1 MRTLRISI
9 ATLLLAS
16 SAYAQRASR
25 PASTDPWEV
34 TELTNRPSL
43 TLELPALNTVRA
55 AGGAGA
61 ARTAA
66 FEVRPV
72 LLVRCQDRELDV
84 FVATGSVLESDDN
97 VMTPVR
103 MQWGSEAPPAP
114 PPAESRW
121 SRSTDS
127 TSAFAP
133 DPRALLRQLVSN
145 PDLRVDIHP
154 SGKSAQLIRFN
165 ARGLERHMAQV
176 DAACPPD
183 GKGDGHS
190 SATDQVY
197 AEATVDERA
206 EVVSAP
212 PLEYP
217 PALRQAGLEGRVT
230 VQAVIDT
237 LGRAEPAS
245 LKVIARPNTAF
256 DQSARAYVLHAV
268 FRPARVKGRPVRV
281 LITVPVDYRSE

>member
-1 MRTLRISI
+1 MRTLRIAI
-9 ATLLLAS
+9 AALLLAS
-16 SAYAQRASR
+16 SAHAQRATR

-43 TLELPALNTVRA
+43 TLELPALTTVRA
-55 AGGAGA
+55 A
-61 ARTAA
+61 RVAA

-72 LLVRCQDRELDV
+72 LVVRCQDRVLDV
-84 FVATGSVLESDDN
+84 FVAAGSVLESDDN

-103 MQWGSEAPPAP
+103 MQRGSEAP

-133 DPRALLRQLVSN
+133 DPRAVLRQLASN
-145 PDLRVDIHP
+145 PDLRLEIRP

-176 DAACPPD
+176 DAACPPGGNAD
-183 GKGDGHS
+183 GR
-190 SATDQVY
+190 AADQVY
-197 AEATVDERA
+197 SEATVDERA
-206 EVVSAP
+206 AIVSAP

-217 PALRQAGLEGRVT
+217 PMLRRAGLQGRVT

-245 LKVIARPNTAF
+245 VKVIARPNTAF

-268 FRPARVKGRPVRV
+268 FRPARVKGRAVRV
-281 LITVPVDYRSE
+281 LITVPVNYRIE

>member
-1 MRTLRISI
+1 MRTPRISI
-9 ATLLLAS
+9 AALLLAS
-16 SAYAQRASR
+16 SAYAQGVTR
-25 PASTDPWEV
+25 PATTDPWEV

-43 TLELPALNTVRA
+43 TLELPALTTVRA
-55 AGGAGA
+55 
-61 ARTAA
+61 AA

-84 FVATGSVLESDDN
+84 FVSTGSVLESDDN

-103 MQWGSEAPPAP
+103 LQWGSEA
-114 PPAESRW
+114 PAESRW

-133 DPRALLRQLVSN
+133 DPLALLRQLVSK
-145 PDLRVDIHP
+145 PDLRIEIRP

-183 GKGDGHS
+183 GNGDGRAADH
-190 SATDQVY
+190 VY
-197 AEATVDERA
+197 SEATVDERA
-206 EVVSAP
+206 EIVSAP
-212 PLEYP
+212 LLEYP
-217 PALRQAGLEGRVT
+217 PALRQAGLQGRVT

-256 DQSARAYVLHAV
+256 DQSARDYVLHAV
-268 FRPARVKGRPVRV
+268 FRRAPVKGRAVRV
-281 LITVPVDYRSE
+281 LIRVPVDYRIE

>member
-16 SAYAQRASR
+16 SAYAQRATR

-43 TLELPALNTVRA
+43 TLELPALNTVLAARA
-55 AGGAGA
+55 AL
-61 ARTAA
+61 

-84 FVATGSVLESDDN
+84 FVAAGSVLESDDN

-103 MQWGSEAPPAP
+103 IQWGSEAL
-114 PPAESRW
+114 PPAERRW

-133 DPRALLRQLVSN
+133 DPRALLRQLVSH
-145 PDLRVDIHP
+145 PDLRLEIRP
-154 SGKSAQLIRFN
+154 SGKSPQLIRFN

-176 DAACPPD
+176 DAACPP
-183 GKGDGHS
+183 GGNGDGR
-190 SATDQVY
+190 AADQVY
-197 AEATVDERA
+197 SEATVDEPA
-206 EVVSAP
+206 ALVSAP
-212 PLEYP
+212 ALEYP
-217 PALRQAGLEGRVT
+217 PALRQAGLQRRVPG
-230 VQAVIDT
+230 QAVIDT
-237 LGRAEPAS
+237 LGRA
-245 LKVIARPNTAF
+245 
-256 DQSARAYVLHAV
+256 
-268 FRPARVKGRPVRV
+268 
-281 LITVPVDYRSE
+281 

>member
-1 MRTLRISI
+1 MRTLRIVI
-9 ATLLLAS
+9 AALLLPS
-16 SAYAQRASR
+16 FAYAQRATR

-55 AGGAGA
+55 A
-61 ARTAA
+61 RVAA
-66 FEVRPV
+66 FEVLPV
-72 LLVRCQDRELDV
+72 LVVRCQDRVLDV
-84 FVATGSVLESDDN
+84 FVAAGSVLESDDN

-103 MQWGSEAPPAP
+103 MQRGSEAPS
-114 PPAESRW
+114 ESRW

-133 DPRALLRQLVSN
+133 DPRAVLRQLASN
-145 PDLRVDIHP
+145 PDLRLEIRP

-176 DAACPPD
+176 DAACPP
-183 GKGDGHS
+183 GGNGDGR
-190 SATDQVY
+190 AADQVY
-197 AEATVDERA
+197 AEATVDEPA
-206 EVVSAP
+206 EIVSAP

-217 PALRQAGLEGRVT
+217 PALRHAGLQGRVT

-237 LGRAEPAS
+237 LGRADPAS
-245 LKVIARPNTAF
+245 LKVISGPT
-256 DQSARAYVLHAV
+256 
-268 FRPARVKGRPVRV
+268 
-281 LITVPVDYRSE
+281 

>member
-16 SAYAQRASR
+16 SAYAQRGTR

-43 TLELPALNTVRA
+43 TLELPALTTLRA
-55 AGGAGA
+55 AV
-61 ARTAA
+61 

-72 LLVRCQDRELDV
+72 LFVRCQDKELDV
-84 FVATGSVLESDDN
+84 FVSTGSVLDSDDK

-103 MQWGSEAPPAP
+103 VQWGSEAP
-114 PPAESRW
+114 AESRW
-121 SRSTDS
+121 RRSTDS
-127 TSAFAP
+127 TSAFAS

-145 PDLRVDIHP
+145 PDLRLEIRP

-176 DAACPPD
+176 DAACPP
-183 GKGDGHS
+183 GGNADGHG
-190 SATDQVY
+190 SAADQAY
-197 AEATVDERA
+197 SEATVDERA
-206 EVVSAP
+206 EIVSAP

-217 PALRQAGLEGRVT
+217 LALRHAGLQGRVT

-245 LKVIARPNTAF
+245 LKIIARPNTAF

-268 FRPARVKGRPVRV
+268 FRPARVKGRAVRV
-281 LITVPVDYRSE
+281 LITVPVDYRIE

>member
-16 SAYAQRASR
+16 SASAQRATR
-25 PASTDPWEV
+25 PATTDPWEV

-43 TLELPALNTVRA
+43 TLELPALTTVRA
-55 AGGAGA
+55 ARA
-61 ARTAA
+61 AA

-103 MQWGSEAPPAP
+103 IQWGGAA
-114 PPAESRW
+114 PAESRW

-133 DPRALLRQLVSN
+133 DPRALLRQLASHS
-145 PDLRVDIHP
+145 DLQLEIRP
-154 SGKSAQLIRFN
+154 SGKSPQLIRFN

-176 DAACPPD
+176 DAACPP
-183 GKGDGHS
+183 GGNGDGR
-190 SATDQVY
+190 AADQVY
-197 AEATVDERA
+197 SEAAVDERA
-206 EVVSAP
+206 EIVSAP

-217 PALRQAGLEGRVT
+217 PMLRRAGLQGRVT

-237 LGRAEPAS
+237 LGRVEPAS

-256 DQSARAYVLHAV
+256 DQSARAFVLHAV
-268 FRPARVKGRPVRV
+268 FRPARVKGRAVRV
-281 LITVPVDYRSE
+281 LIRVPVDYRIE

>member
-1 MRTLRISI
+1 MRKLRISI

-16 SAYAQRASR
+16 SAYAQRAT
-25 PASTDPWEV
+25 PPSTDAWEV

-43 TLELPALNTVRA
+43 TLELPALNTMRA
-55 AGGAGA
+55 AV
-61 ARTAA
+61 

-84 FVATGSVLESDDN
+84 FVSTGSVLDSDDK
-97 VMTPVR
+97 VMTAVR
-103 MQWGSEAPPAP
+103 IQWGSGA
-114 PPAESRW
+114 PAETRW

-145 PDLRVDIHP
+145 PDLRLEIHP

-165 ARGLERHMAQV
+165 ARGLERHMSQV
-176 DAACPPD
+176 DAVCPP
-183 GKGDGHS
+183 GGNG
-190 SATDQVY
+190 AGAGAGAGRAGDQVY
-197 AEATVDERA
+197 SESSVDQRA
-206 EVVSAP
+206 EIVSAP

-217 PALRQAGLEGRVT
+217 PALRHAGLQGRVT

-237 LGRAEPAS
+237 LGRAEPAT
-245 LKVIARPNTAF
+245 LKIIARPNTAF

-268 FRPARVKGRPVRV
+268 FRPARVKGRAVRV
-281 LITVPVDYRSE
+281 LITVPVDYRIE

>member
-16 SAYAQRASR
+16 SASAQRATR
-25 PASTDPWEV
+25 PATTDPWEV

-43 TLELPALNTVRA
+43 TLELPALTTVRA
-55 AGGAGA
+55 AAA
-61 ARTAA
+61 ARAAA

-84 FVATGSVLESDDN
+84 FVSTGSVLDSDDH
-97 VMTPVR
+97 VMTSVR
-103 MQWGSEAPPAP
+103 IQWGSE

-145 PDLRVDIHP
+145 PDLRIEIRP

-176 DAACPPD
+176 DAACPP
-183 GKGDGHS
+183 GGNGGGR
-190 SATDQVY
+190 AADQVY
-197 AEATVDERA
+197 AEAAVDERA
-206 EVVSAP
+206 EIVSAP
-212 PLEYP
+212 QLDYP
-217 PALRQAGLEGRVT
+217 PALRRAGLQGRVT

-256 DQSARAYVLHAV
+256 DQSARAYVLQAV
-268 FRPARVKGRPVRV
+268 FRPARVKGRAVRV
-281 LITVPVDYRSE
+281 LITVPVDYRIK

>member
-1 MRTLRISI
+1 MRSLGISI
-9 ATLLLAS
+9 ATLLVAS
-16 SAYAQRASR
+16 SAYAQRATR

-55 AGGAGA
+55 ARA
-61 ARTAA
+61 AA

-72 LLVRCQDRELDV
+72 LVVRCQDRVLDV
-84 FVATGSVLESDDN
+84 FVAAGSVLESDDN

-103 MQWGSEAPPAP
+103 MQRGSEAP

-133 DPRALLRQLVSN
+133 DPRAVLRQLASN
-145 PDLRVDIHP
+145 PDLRLEIRP

-176 DAACPPD
+176 DAACPP
-183 GKGDGHS
+183 GGNGDGR
-190 SATDQVY
+190 AAAQVY
-197 AEATVDERA
+197 SEATVDEPA
-206 EVVSAP
+206 EIVSAP

-217 PALRQAGLEGRVT
+217 PALRHAGLQGRVT

-256 DQSARAYVLHAV
+256 DESACAYVLHAV
-268 FRPARVKGRPVRV
+268 FRPARVKGRAVRV
-281 LITVPVDYRSE
+281 LINVPVDYRIE

>member
-16 SAYAQRASR
+16 SAYGQRATR

-43 TLELPALNTVRA
+43 TLELPALNTLRA
-55 AGGAGA
+55 AV
-61 ARTAA
+61 

-72 LLVRCQDRELDV
+72 LLVRCEDRELDV
-84 FVATGSVLESDDN
+84 FVSTGAVLDSDDK

-103 MQWGSEAPPAP
+103 IQWGSAA
-114 PPAESRW
+114 PAESRW

-145 PDLRVDIHP
+145 PDLRLEIRP

-165 ARGLERHMAQV
+165 ARGLERHMSQV
-176 DAACPPD
+176 DAACPP
-183 GKGDGHS
+183 GGNGDGR
-190 SATDQVY
+190 AADQVY
-197 AEATVDERA
+197 SEATVDERV
-206 EVVSAP
+206 EIVSAP

-217 PALRQAGLEGRVT
+217 PALRLAGLQGRVT

-245 LKVIARPNTAF
+245 LKVVAHPNPAF
-256 DQSARAYVLHAV
+256 DESARAYVLHAV
-268 FRPARVKGRPVRV
+268 FRPARVKGRAVRV
-281 LITVPVDYRSE
+281 LIRVPVDYRIE

>member
-9 ATLLLAS
+9 AALLLAS

-55 AGGAGA
+55 AGA
-61 ARTAA
+61 ARAAA

-103 MQWGSEAPPAP
+103 MQWGSEAPS
-114 PPAESRW
+114 PAESRW

-133 DPRALLRQLVSN
+133 DPRALLRQLASN
-145 PDLRVDIHP
+145 PDLRLEIRP

-176 DAACPPD
+176 DAACPPGGSAD
-183 GKGDGHS
+183 GR
-190 SATDQVY
+190 AADQVY
-197 AEATVDERA
+197 SEATVDERA
-206 EVVSAP
+206 EIVSAP

-217 PALRQAGLEGRVT
+217 PALRHAGLQGRVT

-237 LGRAEPAS
+237 LGRVEPAS
-245 LKVIARPNTAF
+245 LKVTARPNTAF
-256 DQSARAYVLHAV
+256 DESARAYVLHAV
-268 FRPARVKGRPVRV
+268 FRPARVKGRAVRV
-281 LITVPVDYRSE
+281 LITVPVDYRIE

>member
-1 MRTLRISI
+1 MRTLRISL
-9 ATLLLAS
+9 ASLLLAS
-16 SAYAQRASR
+16 SAYGQGAIR
-25 PASTDPWEV
+25 PATTDPWEV

-55 AGGAGA
+55 AGAGRA
-61 ARTAA
+61 AA

-72 LLVRCQDRELDV
+72 LLVRCHDRELDV
-84 FVATGSVLESDDN
+84 FVSTGSVLNSDDN

-103 MQWGSEAPPAP
+103 IQWGSEAPVD
-114 PPAESRW
+114 SRW

-145 PDLRVDIHP
+145 PDLRLEIRP

-165 ARGLERHMAQV
+165 ARGVERHMSQV
-176 DAACPPD
+176 DAACPPR
-183 GKGDGHS
+183 GNGEGYG
-190 SATDQVY
+190 SAAADQVY

-206 EVVSAP
+206 EIVSAP

-217 PALRQAGLEGRVT
+217 PALRQAGLQGRVT

-245 LKVIARPNTAF
+245 LKVIARPNIAF
-256 DQSARAYVLHAV
+256 DQSARAYVLHTV
-268 FRPARVKGRPVRV
+268 FRPARIKGRAVRV
-281 LITVPVDYRSE
+281 LIRVPVDYRIE

>member
-1 MRTLRISI
+1 MRKLRISI

-16 SAYAQRASR
+16 SAHAQRATR

-34 TELTNRPSL
+34 TELTNRPSV

-55 AGGAGA
+55 ARA
-61 ARTAA
+61 ARAA
-66 FEVRPV
+66 VFDVRPV
-72 LLVRCQDRELDV
+72 LVVRCQDRELDV
-84 FVATGSVLESDDN
+84 FVATGSILDSDDK

-103 MQWGSEAPPAP
+103 IQWGNEA
-114 PPAESRW
+114 PAESRW

-127 TSAFAP
+127 MSAFAP
-133 DPRALLRQLVSN
+133 DPRALLRQLASN
-145 PDLRVDIHP
+145 PDLRLEIRP

-176 DAACPPD
+176 DAACPL
-183 GKGDGHS
+183 GGNGDGR
-190 SATDQVY
+190 AADEVY
-197 AEATVDERA
+197 SEATVDEPA
-206 EVVSAP
+206 AIVTAP

-217 PALRQAGLEGRVT
+217 PALRRAGLQGRVT

-268 FRPARVKGRPVRV
+268 FRPARIKGRAVRV
-281 LITVPVDYRSE
+281 LIRVPVDYRIE

>member
-43 TLELPALNTVRA
+43 TLELPALNTMRA
-55 AGGAGA
+55 AAA
-61 ARTAA
+61 ARAAA

-84 FVATGSVLESDDN
+84 FVATGTVLESDDN

-103 MQWGSEAPPAP
+103 MQWGGGSEALPA
-114 PPAESRW
+114 AESRW

-127 TSAFAP
+127 TSAFAS
-133 DPRALLRQLVSN
+133 DPRALLRQLVSK
-145 PDLRVDIHP
+145 PDLRLEIHP
-154 SGKSAQLIRFN
+154 SGKSTQLIRFN

-206 EVVSAP
+206 AIVSAP

-217 PALRQAGLEGRVT
+217 PALRQAGLQGRVT

-245 LKVIARPNTAF
+245 LKIIARPNTAF

-268 FRPARVKGRPVRV
+268 FRPARVKGRAVRV
-281 LITVPVDYRSE
+281 LITVPVDYRIE

>member
-1 MRTLRISI
+1 MRKLRISI

-16 SAYAQRASR
+16 SAHAQRATR

-34 TELTNRPSL
+34 TEQTNRPSL

-55 AGGAGA
+55 AV
-61 ARTAA
+61 
-66 FEVRPV
+66 FQVRPV
-72 LLVRCQDRELDV
+72 LVVRCHDRELDV
-84 FVATGSVLESDDN
+84 FVSTGSALESDDN

-103 MQWGSEAPPAP
+103 LQWGGAA
-114 PPAESRW
+114 PAESRW

-133 DPRALLRQLVSN
+133 DPRALLRQLVST
-145 PDLRVDIHP
+145 PDLRLEIHP

-165 ARGLERHMAQV
+165 ARGLERHMSQV
-176 DAACPPD
+176 DAACPP
-183 GKGDGHS
+183 GGNGDGR
-190 SATDQVY
+190 AADQVY
-197 AEATVDERA
+197 SEAAVDERA
-206 EVVSAP
+206 EILSAP

-217 PALRQAGLEGRVT
+217 PALRQAGLQGRVI

-256 DQSARAYVLHAV
+256 DQSARDYVLHAV
-268 FRPARVKGRPVRV
+268 FRPARVKGRAVRV
-281 LITVPVDYRSE
+281 LVKVPVHFRIE

>member
-55 AGGAGA
+55 A
-61 ARTAA
+61 A

-72 LLVRCQDRELDV
+72 LLVRCQDRQLDV
-84 FVATGSVLESDDN
+84 FVSTGTVLESDHN

-103 MQWGSEAPPAP
+103 MQWGSEAP

-127 TSAFAP
+127 TSAFAS
-133 DPRALLRQLVSN
+133 DPRALLWQLVSN
-145 PDLRVDIHP
+145 PDLRLEIHP

-176 DAACPPD
+176 DAACPPG

-197 AEATVDERA
+197 SEATVDERV
-206 EVVSAP
+206 EIVSSP

-217 PALRQAGLEGRVT
+217 PALRQAGLQGRVT

-268 FRPARVKGRPVRV
+268 FRPARVKGRAVRV
-281 LITVPVDYRSE
+281 LITVPVDYRIE

>member
-1 MRTLRISI
+1 MRTLRIAI
-9 ATLLLAS
+9 AALLLPS
-16 SAYAQRASR
+16 FSYAQRATR

-55 AGGAGA
+55 ARA
-61 ARTAA
+61 AA

-72 LLVRCQDRELDV
+72 LVVRCQDRELDV
-84 FVATGSVLESDDN
+84 FVAAGSVLESDDN

-103 MQWGSEAPPAP
+103 MQRGSEAPS
-114 PPAESRW
+114 ESRW

-133 DPRALLRQLVSN
+133 DPRAVLRQLASN
-145 PDLRVDIHP
+145 PDLRLEIRP

-176 DAACPPD
+176 DAACPP
-183 GKGDGHS
+183 GGNGDGR
-190 SATDQVY
+190 ATDQVY
-197 AEATVDERA
+197 AEAAVDEPPA
-206 EVVSAP
+206 IVSAP

-217 PALRQAGLEGRVT
+217 PMLRRAGLQGRVT

-268 FRPARVKGRPVRV
+268 FRPARIKGRAVRV
-281 LITVPVDYRSE
+281 LIRVPVDYRIE

>member
-1 MRTLRISI
+1 MRTLRIPI

-25 PASTDPWEV
+25 PATTGPWEV
-34 TELTNRPSL
+34 PDLTNRPSV

-55 AGGAGA
+55 ARA
-61 ARTAA
+61 ARAA
-66 FEVRPV
+66 VFDVRPV
-72 LLVRCQDRELDV
+72 LVVRCQDIELDV
-84 FVATGSVLESDDN
+84 FVATGSILDSDDK

-103 MQWGSEAPPAP
+103 IQWGSET
-114 PPAESRW
+114 PAEGRW

-133 DPRALLRQLVSN
+133 DPRALLRQLASN
-145 PDLRVDIHP
+145 PDLRLEIRP

-165 ARGLERHMAQV
+165 ARGLERHMSEI
-176 DAACPPD
+176 DAACPT
-183 GKGDGHS
+183 GGTGDGHG
-190 SATDQVY
+190 SAADQVY
-197 AEATVDERA
+197 SEATVDEPA
-206 EVVSAP
+206 AIVSAP

-217 PALRQAGLEGRVT
+217 PALRQAGLQGRVT

-237 LGRAEPAS
+237 LGRAEPGS

-256 DQSARAYVLHAV
+256 DKSALAYVPHAV
-268 FRPARVKGRPVRV
+268 LRPPPRPSRG
-281 LITVPVDYRSE
+281 L

>member
-1 MRTLRISI
+1 MRKLQI
-9 ATLLLAS
+9 AVAALLLAS
-16 SAYAQRASR
+16 SAYAQRATR
-25 PASTDPWEV
+25 PVSTDPWEV

-55 AGGAGA
+55 AV
-61 ARTAA
+61 

-72 LLVRCQDRELDV
+72 LLVRCQDRELVV
-84 FVATGSVLESDDN
+84 FVATGSVLDSDDKI
-97 VMTPVR
+97 MTPVR
-103 MQWGSEAPPAP
+103 IQWGSEA
-114 PPAESRW
+114 PAESRW

-145 PDLRVDIHP
+145 PDLRLEIRP

-165 ARGLERHMAQV
+165 ARGLERHMSQV
-176 DAACPPD
+176 DAACPL
-183 GKGDGHS
+183 GTNGDGR
-190 SATDQVY
+190 AADQVY
-197 AEATVDERA
+197 SEATVDEPV
-206 EVVSAP
+206 ELVSAP

-217 PALRQAGLEGRVT
+217 PALRQAGLQGRVT

-268 FRPARVKGRPVRV
+268 FRPGRVKGRAVRV
-281 LITVPVDYRSE
+281 LVKVPVDYRIE

>member
-61 ARTAA
+61 ARAAA

-103 MQWGSEAPPAP
+103 MQWGSEAPEAV

-133 DPRALLRQLVSN
+133 DPRALLRQLVSH
-145 PDLRVDIHP
+145 PDLRLEIHP

-176 DAACPPD
+176 DAACPP
-183 GKGDGHS
+183 GGNGDGR
-190 SATDQVY
+190 AADQVY

-206 EVVSAP
+206 EIVSAP

-217 PALRQAGLEGRVT
+217 PALRQAGLQGRVT

-268 FRPARVKGRPVRV
+268 FRPARVKGRAVRV
-281 LITVPVDYRSE
+281 LITVPVVYRIE

>member
-1 MRTLRISI
+1 MRTLRISV

-16 SAYAQRASR
+16 AAHAQRATR

-55 AGGAGA
+55 AGA
-61 ARTAA
+61 ARAAA

-84 FVATGSVLESDDN
+84 FVAAGSVLESDDN

-103 MQWGSEAPPAP
+103 MQWGSEAP

-133 DPRALLRQLVSN
+133 DPRALLRQLVSH
-145 PDLRVDIHP
+145 PDLQLEIRP

-176 DAACPPD
+176 DAACPP
-183 GKGDGHS
+183 GRNGDGR
-190 SATDQVY
+190 AADQVY
-197 AEATVDERA
+197 SEATVDERA
-206 EVVSAP
+206 EIVSAP
-212 PLEYP
+212 PPEYP
-217 PALRQAGLEGRVT
+217 PALRHAGLQGRVT

-245 LKVIARPNTAF
+245 LKVIARPNSAF

-268 FRPARVKGRPVRV
+268 FRPARVKGRAVRV
-281 LITVPVDYRSE
+281 LITVPVDYRID

>member
-16 SAYAQRASR
+16 SASAQRATR
-25 PASTDPWEV
+25 PATTDPWEV

-55 AGGAGA
+55 ARA
-61 ARTAA
+61 AA

-72 LLVRCQDRELDV
+72 LLVRCQDRELAV
-84 FVATGSVLESDDN
+84 FVSTGSVLDSDDN

-103 MQWGSEAPPAP
+103 LQWGSEA
-114 PPAESRW
+114 PAESRW

-133 DPRALLRQLVSN
+133 DPRTLLRQLVSH
-145 PDLRVDIHP
+145 PDLRLEIRP
-154 SGKSAQLIRFN
+154 SGKPAQLIRFN

-176 DAACPPD
+176 NAACPP
-183 GKGDGHS
+183 GGNGDGRD
-190 SATDQVY
+190 ADQVY
-197 AEATVDERA
+197 SEATVDERA
-206 EVVSAP
+206 EIVSAP
-212 PLEYP
+212 PLDYP
-217 PALRQAGLEGRVT
+217 PALRRAGLQGRVT

-268 FRPARVKGRPVRV
+268 FRPARVKGRAVRV
-281 LITVPVDYRSE
+281 LIRVPVDYAIE

>member
-9 ATLLLAS
+9 TTLLLAS
-16 SAYAQRASR
+16 SASAQRATR

-34 TELTNRPSL
+34 TEMTNRPSL

-55 AGGAGA
+55 ARA
-61 ARTAA
+61 ARAAA

-84 FVATGSVLESDDN
+84 FVTAGSVLESDDN

-103 MQWGSEAPPAP
+103 MQWGSEAP

-133 DPRALLRQLVSN
+133 DPRALLRQLVSH
-145 PDLRVDIHP
+145 PDLQLEIRP

-176 DAACPPD
+176 DAACPP
-183 GKGDGHS
+183 GGNGDGR
-190 SATDQVY
+190 AADQVY
-197 AEATVDERA
+197 SEATVDERA
-206 EVVSAP
+206 EIVSAP
-212 PLEYP
+212 PPEYP
-217 PALRQAGLEGRVT
+217 PALRQAGLQGRVT

-245 LKVIARPNTAF
+245 LKVIARPNSAF

-268 FRPARVKGRPVRV
+268 FRPARVKGRAVRV
-281 LITVPVDYRSE
+281 LITVPVDYRID

>member
-1 MRTLRISI
+1 MRTPRISI
-9 ATLLLAS
+9 AALLLAS
-16 SAYAQRASR
+16 SAYAQGVTR
-25 PASTDPWEV
+25 PATTDPWEV

-55 AGGAGA
+55 ARE
-61 ARTAA
+61 ARAAA

-84 FVATGSVLESDDN
+84 FVATGTVLESDDN
-97 VMTPVR
+97 VTTPVR
-103 MQWGSEAPPAP
+103 MQWGSEAPEAA

-133 DPRALLRQLVSN
+133 DPRALLRQLVSH
-145 PDLRVDIHP
+145 PDLRLEIHP
-154 SGKSAQLIRFN
+154 SGKSTQLIRFN

-176 DAACPPD
+176 DAACPP
-183 GKGDGHS
+183 GGNGDGG
-190 SATDQVY
+190 AADQVH

-206 EVVSAP
+206 EIVSAP

-217 PALRQAGLEGRVT
+217 PALQHAGLQGRVT

-256 DQSARAYVLHAV
+256 DQSARDYVLHAV
-268 FRPARVKGRPVRV
+268 FRPARVKGRAVRV
-281 LITVPVDYRSE
+281 LIRVPVDYRIE

>member
-16 SAYAQRASR
+16 SASAQRATR

-55 AGGAGA
+55 ARA
-61 ARTAA
+61 AA

-84 FVATGSVLESDDN
+84 FVATGSVLDSDDN

-103 MQWGSEAPPAP
+103 MQWGSEA
-114 PPAESRW
+114 PAESRW

-133 DPRALLRQLVSN
+133 DPRALLRQLASN
-145 PDLRVDIHP
+145 PDLRLEIRP

-176 DAACPPD
+176 DAACPP
-183 GKGDGHS
+183 GGNGDGRD
-190 SATDQVY
+190 ADRVY
-197 AEATVDERA
+197 AEAAVDEPA
-206 EVVSAP
+206 TIVSAP
-212 PLEYP
+212 PLDYP
-217 PALRQAGLEGRVT
+217 PALRHAGLQGRVT

-245 LKVIARPNTAF
+245 LKVIARPSNAF
-256 DQSARAYVLHAV
+256 DQSARAYVLQAV
-268 FRPARVKGRPVRV
+268 FRPARVKGRAVRV
-281 LITVPVDYRSE
+281 LIRVPVDYRIE

>member
-9 ATLLLAS
+9 AALLLPS
-16 SAYAQRASR
+16 FAYAQRASR

-55 AGGAGA
+55 AGA
-61 ARTAA
+61 ARAAA

-72 LLVRCQDRELDV
+72 LLVRCQDRALDV
-84 FVATGSVLESDDN
+84 FVTTGSVLESDDN
-97 VMTPVR
+97 VLEPVR
-103 MQWGSEAPPAP
+103 MPGGGGSEAPR
-114 PPAESRW
+114 PAESRW

-133 DPRALLRQLVSN
+133 DPRALLRQLASH
-145 PDLRVDIHP
+145 PDLRLEIRP

-165 ARGLERHMAQV
+165 ARGLGRHMAQV
-176 DAACPPD
+176 DAACPP
-183 GKGDGHS
+183 GGNGDGRD
-190 SATDQVY
+190 ADPVY
-197 AEATVDERA
+197 AEAAVDEPA
-206 EVVSAP
+206 EIVSAP

-217 PALRQAGLEGRVT
+217 PALRHAGLQGRVT

-268 FRPARVKGRPVRV
+268 FRPARIKGRAVRV
-281 LITVPVDYRSE
+281 LITVSVDYRIE